1 MKIFRPT
8 DQLFLWTLLVNQLVW
23 SNPPASITA
32 QETTEQKL
40 INMVNKAPIPLI
52 TFVIICWLCI
62 TESVHSLCRDGA
74 DAQYILFIEMNND
87 NYPPSALCTRAP
99 AWRETKKWQHTRE
112 HPHMQAEISQKNPLQ
127 DHVSVFNSAFT
138 QHRSSIDSSEEVQ
151 ANFCNSY
158 DSSEAKFLQN
168 RIGLLVSA
176 QTPHHRGGGSGHEAS
191 ASCPAPTRMN
201 KSTSHVADSIW
212 ERGLIVAGVVRWCV
226 TSLPQF
232 KSERNGSLLC
242 VTEQVCISLPWS
254 LEEITSSSSYPPF
267 WRAWMRIKIIL
278 DKLGWCSLVLPSTK

>member
-87 NYPPSALCTRAP
+87 NYPPLALCTRAP
-99 AWRETKKWQHTRE
+99 EEKLKNDNIPANTLICRQKLARRIPCKIMFLSSTPLLLSIAARSTVQRRCRQIFATVMTVQRQKIFAK
-112 HPHMQAEISQKNPLQ
+112 PH
-127 DHVSVFNSAFT
+127 
-138 QHRSSIDSSEEVQ
+138 R
-151 ANFCNSY
+151 
-158 DSSEAKFLQN
+158 
-168 RIGLLVSA
+168 
-176 QTPHHRGGGSGHEAS
+176 
-191 ASCPAPTRMN
+191 PT
-201 KSTSHVADSIW
+201 S
-212 ERGLIVAGVVRWCV
+212 
-226 TSLPQF
+226 
-232 KSERNGSLLC
+232 
-242 VTEQVCISLPWS
+242 
-254 LEEITSSSSYPPF
+254 
-267 WRAWMRIKIIL
+267 
-278 DKLGWCSLVLPSTK
+278 